1 MCRLGCDSDTSSSST
16 VGARRGV
23 GTESMACRTEG
34 QLPVRGE
41 EIECASHDDARHAVD
56 DEVWGAGD
64 DLGVEGV
71 DVVLHG

>member
-1 MCRLGCDSDTSSSST
+1 
-16 VGARRGV
+16 
-23 GTESMACRTEG
+23 MACRTEG

-71 DVVLHG
+71 EVVLHG